1 VVDDRRSSVTLTV
14 SRGAPD
20 RTEGVVEVKI
30 GVQHAAREITFES
43 NAAPDELAAAISA
56 AANDGTLLTLTDDKG
71 RQILVPGDR
80 IAYVEIG
87 VVEGRR
93 VGFGAI

>member
-1 VVDDRRSSVTLTV
+1 VQSVTLIV
-14 SRGAPD
+14 SRIPAD
-20 RTEGVVEVKI
+20 QMEGDVEVKI

-43 NAAPDELAAAISA
+43 NATPDELAAQITA
-56 AANDGTLLTLTDDKG
+56 ATAKGTLLTLVDEKG